1 MRQLSFKITLFFA
14 FVIAIFSCTDPA
26 AIGSELLLE
35 DQANLKFTDEVKIR
49 AKTVNGKVIQ
59 TYSPFSQSQLQLDNQ
74 LLGQY
79 NDPIFGQ
86 SEASI
91 YTQISLGSQEPPTL
105 ETPRFDSIILSI
117 AYDTLNNGYG
127 DLNQVHEYEVFLLE
141 EDIIDFENY
150 FSDQTFQTS
159 AEPIGSASFVP
170 NPSQTIFLNNYTNDS
185 ITVDTVLP
193 HIRIPLSASFGNM
206 LLQDTSLYQS
216 DSIFQAF
223 FKGMYIRAKDSNSGL
238 LNLDF
243 TVDISRVSLFYTNQ
257 KGEQNL
263 NEYRFDF
270 NPGNARIVNLSNN
283 YEGTEVEEAI
293 NTESDDLIYL
303 QGMVGVNSEIT
314 FPDLTELS
322 DIVVNKAEL
331 ELTVASASLADSLYD
346 TSDQLFVTALGSNDE
361 VGIITDVRSSY
372 LASNPVIRADRFGGI
387 PVIEEVD
394 GVKLLKYRINI
405 SGHFQQII
413 EGNVGNT
420 IILTTGTELSNFY
433 FLTLPKAADPTR
445 TVFYGPN
452 HPQYPAKLN
461 LTYTAL

>member
-14 FVIAIFSCTDPA
+14 FVVAIFSCSDPA

-49 AKTVNGKVIQ
+49 TKTVNGKVIQ

-74 LLGQY
+74 LLGRY

-91 YTQISLGSQEPPTL
+91 YTQISLASQAPPVL
-105 ETPRFDSIILSI
+105 ETPRFDSLILSI
-117 AYDTLNNGYG
+117 GYDILSNGYG
-127 DLNQVHEYEVFLLE
+127 DLNQSHEFEVFLLE

-150 FSDQTFQTS
+150 FSDQTFQTNP
-159 AEPIGSASFVP
+159 EPIGSASFVP
-170 NPSQTIFLNNYTNDS
+170 NSSQEMLLNNYTGDS
-185 ITVDTVLP
+185 ITIDTVLP
-193 HIRIPLSASFGNM
+193 HLRIPLSASLGNM
-206 LLQDTSLYQS
+206 LLQDTSLYRN
-216 DSIFQAF
+216 DSTFQAF
-223 FKGMYIRAKDSNSGL
+223 FKGMYIRAKDSNPGL

-243 TVDISRVSLFYTNQ
+243 NLDISRISLFYTNQ
-257 KGEQNL
+257 KGEENL
-263 NEYRFDF
+263 KEYRFDF
-270 NPGNARIVNLSNN
+270 NAGNARIVNLSNN
-283 YEGTEVEEAI
+283 NEGTEVEEAI
-293 NTESDDLIYL
+293 NQESDDLIYL
-303 QGMVGVNSEIT
+303 QGMVGVNSEII
-314 FPDLTELS
+314 FPDLTEFS
-322 DIVVNKAEL
+322 NAVVNKAEL
-331 ELTVASASLADSLYD
+331 ELTVASASIADSLYR
-346 TSDQLFVTALGSNDE
+346 TSEQLFVTALGSDDE

-372 LASNPVIRADRFGGI
+372 LASNPVIRADRFGGV

-405 SGHFQQII
+405 SGHFQQLI
-413 EGNVGNT
+413 EGNVSNT

-452 HPQYPAKLN
+452 HPKYPVKLN